1 MTDRDWLLRDAMRL
15 EDAQADGLKGIWAVE
30 RGGRM
35 CLVPALTAVGARA
48 RMELLDLAGPG
59 DDLTFTGPVDR
70 RAWAGLPH
78 DEWFGEEIL
87 EPWFRAVDQAVS

>member
-1 MTDRDWLLRDAMRL
+1 MRL
-15 EDAQADGLKGIWAVE
+15 EDAQADSLKGIWAVE
-30 RGGRM
+30 RAGRM

-70 RAWAGLPH
+70 RAWAGLPL
-78 DEWFGEEIL
+78 DEWFGEDVFDAWHKAI
-87 EPWFRAVDQAVS
+87 DQPVS